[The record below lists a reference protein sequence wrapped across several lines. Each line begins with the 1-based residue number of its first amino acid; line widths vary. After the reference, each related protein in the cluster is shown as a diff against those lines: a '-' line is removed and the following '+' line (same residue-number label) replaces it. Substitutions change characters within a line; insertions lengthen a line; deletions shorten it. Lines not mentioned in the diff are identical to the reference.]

1 MFEGFSR
8 REIRTSGA
16 TIVTVYGGAGPPVLL
31 MHGNPFTHL
40 SWADVAPVL
49 AQRFTVVCTDL
60 RGYGDSSK
68 PPGGENHANYSF
80 RAMAKDQLEVM
91 EQLGFARFSAA
102 GHDRG
107 ARVLHRLCLDQPAAV
122 ERAAFLDI
130 VPQHYLLNNVNL
142 GFATFSWHWFFMVQP
157 FDFPERLMGADPE
170 YFIRKKLAKTPA
182 GLSFFKEKALAE
194 YIRCIKNPATIH
206 AMCED
211 YRATFGIDLET
222 DTADVASG
230 RKVDCPVLLL
240 WGASGGVG
248 RHHEPLKIWRQYV
261 REIRRGV
268 ALPCGHYLNEECPQ
282 ETAAELLAFFS
293 DSPVA
298 R

>member
-1 MFEGFSR
+1 MFEGFTR

-40 SWADVAPVL
+40 SWADVAPAL
-49 AQRFTVVCTDL
+49 AQRFTVICTDL

-68 PPGGENHANYSF
+68 PPGGENHVNYSF
-80 RAMAKDQLEVM
+80 RAMAQDQLEVM
-91 EQLGFARFSAA
+91 KELGFTRFSAA

-107 ARVLHRLCLDQPAAV
+107 ARVLHRLCLDHPAAV
-122 ERAAFLDI
+122 KRAAFLDI
-130 VPQHYLLNNVNL
+130 VPQHHLLNNVNL
-142 GFATFSWHWFFMVQP
+142 GFATFSWHWFFMAQP
-157 FDFPERLMGADPE
+157 FDLPERLMGADPE

-211 YRATFGIDLET
+211 YRATFGIDLDM
-222 DTADVASG
+222 DTVDVANG

-248 RHHEPLKIWRQYV
+248 RHHEPLTIWRQYAGD
-261 REIRRGV
+261 IRRGV
-268 ALPCGHYLNEECPQ
+268 ALPCGHYLNEECPK
-282 ETAAELLAFFS
+282 ETASELLAFFS